1 MRKEN
6 VANIQLSSP
15 IYSLV
20 NKGFIMTLHAIIYPT
35 LFLLLCLPV
44 SVAKCILETLQHLVF
59 ILVDTFRRFSHFLV
73 PSQQGNHRKSFCCHR
88 KYFAKESRKK
98 KRDFQQEFILVRVSP
113 YRHIKL
119 NTSLLLIWRSV
130 TCVLHFN
137 YNHNSN
143 ETTQNG
149 ILNDFHL
156 ISCIII

>member
-1 MRKEN
+1 MYSSYLETCVYIIDQARGQNGWIYWISSLTAFLLTETKWRFIAMRKEN

-98 KRDFQQEFILVRVSP
+98 KEISNKNSYLSE
-113 YRHIKL
+113 
-119 NTSLLLIWRSV
+119 SLLID
-130 TCVLHFN
+130 T
-137 YNHNSN
+137 
-143 ETTQNG
+143 
-149 ILNDFHL
+149 
-156 ISCIII
+156 